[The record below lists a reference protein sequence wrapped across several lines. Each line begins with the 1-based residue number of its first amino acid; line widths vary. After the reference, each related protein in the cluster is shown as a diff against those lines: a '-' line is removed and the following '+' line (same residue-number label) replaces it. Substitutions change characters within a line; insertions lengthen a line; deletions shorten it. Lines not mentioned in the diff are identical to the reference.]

1 MMKRY
6 APCMPLTVQ
15 VPVPEPLLSSLGGSH
30 ADLSRR
36 AFEALVAHQYRT
48 GELSHAEVSQL
59 LALDRFETDG
69 FLKRHAAFRPDE
81 LDEYAGDFERLQK
94 LPRK

>member
-1 MMKRY
+1 MKTTIEV
-6 APCMPLTVQ
+6 PL
-15 VPVPEPLLSSLGGSH
+15 PEPLLSSLGGDQ

-59 LALDRFETDG
+59 LELDRFETDG
-69 FLKRHAAFRPDE
+69 FLKRQAAFRPDE
-81 LDEYAGDFERLQK
+81 LEEYAEDFDRLQR
-94 LPRK
+94 LPKQ